1 MGNPSNAHRFLSGSR
16 LFVAG
21 AGYVG
26 GAVVEAALAAGA
38 GVVALT
44 RNEARAGE
52 LRAAGA
58 QVVVADLALSV
69 WHEEVRAADFDF
81 VLNCVS
87 AGGGGLAGYQ
97 RSYVEGNASLVAWA
111 ERAGRAGGGGC
122 GAGHLIYTGTTSVY
136 GEAAG
141 ARVGEDAAAE
151 GGGERGGL
159 LREAERI
166 VATWPGAWTVLRL
179 AGIYGPGRSHLL
191 AQVRDGGG
199 EVAGRAETHLNL
211 IHRDDIV
218 AAILATWARG
228 AETAGRVFNVA
239 DDGAAPKGEVVA
251 WLAARLRVAM
261 PRFSGS
267 PAGGRRELT
276 PDRVIA
282 NDRFKAATGWAPRYP
297 TYREGYAALLG
308 T

>member
-1 MGNPSNAHRFLSGSR
+1 MGNLANAHRFLNGRR
-16 LFVAG
+16 LLVAG

-44 RNEARAGE
+44 RNETRAGE

-58 QVVVADLALSV
+58 QVVVADLASSA
-69 WHEEVRAADFDF
+69 WHDEVRATDFDF

-97 RSYVEGNASLVAWA
+97 RSYVEGNVSLVAWA
-111 ERAGRAGGGGC
+111 GRAGRAGDGGRE
-122 GAGHLIYTGTTSVY
+122 AGHLIYTGTTSIY
-136 GEAAG
+136 GEAG
-141 ARVGEDAAAE
+141 GGRVGGDAAAE

-191 AQVRDGGG
+191 AQVRAGGG

-211 IHRDDIV
+211 THRDDIV
-218 AAILATWARG
+218 AAIWATWAHE
-228 AETAGRVFNVA
+228 AETAERVFNVA
-239 DDGAAPKGEVVA
+239 DDGAVPKGEVVA
-251 WLAARLRVAM
+251 WLAARLGVAM
-261 PRFSGS
+261 PRFSGN

-282 NDRFKAATGWAPRYP
+282 NDRFKAATGWAPRFA